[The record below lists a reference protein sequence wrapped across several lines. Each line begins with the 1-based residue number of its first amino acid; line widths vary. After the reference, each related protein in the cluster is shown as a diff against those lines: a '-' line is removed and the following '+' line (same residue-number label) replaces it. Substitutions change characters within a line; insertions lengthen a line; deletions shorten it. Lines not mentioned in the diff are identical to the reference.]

1 MQSDKNYMKLEDS
14 IYGINGEFKLK
25 NIKGKKFKFN
35 LKEFIS
41 TYIRC
46 LALIMLITVIPNL
59 INKVEIAVTYLMA
72 GIFIGALIITVI
84 VLKFRRRWKEIG

>member
-1 MQSDKNYMKLEDS
+1 MKLEDS

-25 NIKGKKFKFN
+25 YIKGKKFKFN

-46 LALIMLITVIPNL
+46 LALIMVITVIPNL